1 MIKKMSVLVLI
12 VIGCLTGTIVADSEE
27 GVPLKVKTSA
37 TNLFI
42 LGDANI
48 GVEKYYGKTLSMIS
62 TIHYIPNYKD
72 ESNEDTY
79 LFKHPD
85 YRVTFGVRAYFPN
98 WSKVQ
103 PETGFGKF
111 FSLDMG
117 LNGVDD
123 KIIPSMELWV
133 GNSKKISPVIYSEF
147 AFGIGRLFEKNSL
160 GDVSP
165 LVSLSLGYLF

>member
-12 VIGCLTGTIVADSEE
+12 VMVCLTRTIAADSEE
-27 GVPLKVKTSA
+27 GIPLKVKTSA

-147 AFGIGRLFEKNSL
+147 AFGIGRLFEKKTL
-160 GDVSP
+160 
-165 LVSLSLGYLF
+165 